1 MYDRVAGE
9 MVLPMNRR
17 LDRLVSHCGP
27 VTGCIFAL
35 FAVLSYLFLVF
46 LRWLT
51 PDYLI
56 DAAVDA
62 TGPNGAWTRQD
73 FPDKKKKIE
82 KVPKD

>member
-1 MYDRVAGE
+1 MAGE
-9 MVLPMNRR
+9 IVLPMGKR
-17 LDRLVSHCGP
+17 LDRLISHCGP

-35 FAVLSYLFLVF
+35 LSVLSFLFLMF

-62 TGPNGAWTRQD
+62 TGPNGAWTQQNLR
-73 FPDKKKKIE
+73 KKGE
-82 KVPKD
+82 TLNSNS